1 MFCKACAPS
10 AAILSNPLFSLPPQD
25 MEICADEL
33 KNVLNRVVN
42 KREWFTL
49 WGCGGGGGSSRAVCV
64 IILMW
69 LLALLHAPQ
78 IRT

>member
-1 MFCKACAPS
+1 
-10 AAILSNPLFSLPPQD
+10 

-49 WGCGGGGGSSRAVCV
+49 WGCGGGGGGQGGGGGGCV

-69 LLALLHAPQ
+69 LLALLPPPQ